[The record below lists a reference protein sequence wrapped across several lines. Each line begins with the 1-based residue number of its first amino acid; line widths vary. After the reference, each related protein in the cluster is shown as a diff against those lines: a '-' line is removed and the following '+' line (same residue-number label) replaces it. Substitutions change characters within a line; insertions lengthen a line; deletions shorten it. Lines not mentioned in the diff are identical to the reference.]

1 MPSTLL
7 TTQKDIMSKYTKE
20 EEKFNS
26 LSHLIGIILGC
37 AVSALFISTAAKSDD
52 TLTMLSVLLYTFG
65 MLGSYITST
74 SYHACPAERPLKQT
88 LRKFDH
94 AAIYW
99 HIAGSYSPITLIA
112 MRDTGWWGWGLFI
125 FVWLCATAGTILSM
139 YKLKKHNRLETV
151 CYVLMGMVVLIAFKP
166 LLEAVSFS
174 IVAWIIAEGVCYV
187 TGAVLYSFHKVK
199 YMHSVFHIFV
209 ILGTICHMIAVWKVI
224 G

>member
-1 MPSTLL
+1 
-7 TTQKDIMSKYTKE
+7 
-20 EEKFNS
+20 
-26 LSHLIGIILGC
+26 
-37 AVSALFISTAAKSDD
+37 
-52 TLTMLSVLLYTFG
+52 
-65 MLGSYITST
+65 MLGSYIAST

-99 HIAGSYSPITLIA
+99 HIAGSYSPITLVA

-139 YKLKKHNRLETV
+139 YKLKKHNKLETV
-151 CYVLMGMVVLIAFKP
+151 CYVLMGMVVLVAFKP

-174 IVAWIIAEGVCYV
+174 IVAWIIAEGVCYI

-199 YMHSVFHIFV
+199 YIHTVFHFFV
-209 ILGTICHMIAVWKVI
+209 LLGTICHMIAVWYVI
-224 G
+224 NGNL